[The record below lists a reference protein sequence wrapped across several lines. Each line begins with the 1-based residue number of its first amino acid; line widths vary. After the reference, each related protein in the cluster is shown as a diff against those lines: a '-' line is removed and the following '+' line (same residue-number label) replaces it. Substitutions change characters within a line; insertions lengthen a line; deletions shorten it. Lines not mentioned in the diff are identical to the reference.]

1 MKRRLGI
8 GLAIVIALGVLGVGS
23 WWAYRH
29 LTGSPGTAAGA
40 GAMAFEPMEAAE
52 LITVEEV
59 DWQAT
64 ADLVGT
70 VVATRSV
77 TVRNEFA
84 GTVTFVGFESGQVVE
99 PGQVLLRLDDS
110 VERADLEASRA
121 AVRVVEAS
129 IAQAQTQIRLAEIEL
144 ARLTSVPT
152 RAVAEVELDRARSRV
167 ESVRAELGRWQAEL
181 DQARARVAQVEA
193 RLAKLTLHAPFRAR
207 AGMRSVHEGQYLGA
221 GSDIVAL
228 QELTDSIYIDFA
240 ISQEYA
246 PRVRVGTTIRAVGPL
261 LGPEPVPM
269 TIVAADAVVN
279 NSTRNLRVRG
289 LVPNPE
295 GRLVPGMAILVRVP
309 IAEPQRIVAV
319 PSTAIRRAAY
329 GNSVFVVEPDPE
341 SGAFRARQRF
351 VSLGQ
356 AQADRVFVLSGLRP
370 GERIA
375 AAGSFKL
382 RDGVK
387 VISPASSTRGE
398 TDAQARGGL
407 VSMP

>member
-1 MKRRLGI
+1 MKRAMGI
-8 GLAIVIALGVLGVGS
+8 VLGVAVGACLIAGGA
-23 WWAYRH
+23 WWAYRF
-29 LTGSPGTAAGA
+29 LANGPANVEGSE
-40 GAMAFEPMEAAE
+40 MAFEPMEAAE
-52 LITVEEV
+52 IITVEEV

-77 TVRNEFA
+77 TVRNELA
-84 GTVTFVGFESGQVVE
+84 GTVNFVGFESGHIVE
-99 PGQVLLRLDDS
+99 AGRVLLRLDDS

-129 IAQAQTQIRLAEIEL
+129 IAQAETQIRLAEIEL
-144 ARLTSVPT
+144 ARLTNVPT

-167 ESVRAELGRWQAEL
+167 ESVQAEMGRWQAEL

-221 GSDIVAL
+221 GTDIVAL

-246 PRVRVGTTIRAVGPL
+246 PRVRVGATITAAGTL
-261 LGPEPVPM
+261 LGPEPVAM

-279 NSTRNLRVRG
+279 NSTRNLLVRG
-289 LVPNPE
+289 EVPNPD
-295 GRLVPGMAILVRVP
+295 GKLVPGMAILVRVP
-309 IAEPQRIVAV
+309 IAEPRRIVAV
-319 PSTAIRRAAY
+319 PSTAVRRAAY
-329 GNSVFVVEPDPE
+329 GNSVFVIEPDPE
-341 SGAFRARQRF
+341 SGSSRARQRF
-351 VSLGQ
+351 VTLGE
-356 AQADRVFVLSGLRP
+356 AQADRVFVLNGLKP

-387 VISPASSTRGE
+387 VLSAPSNSAAG
-398 TDAQARGGL
+398 TDTLPSKSRVAL
-407 VSMP
+407 E